1 MATKPYYDQML
12 TASDLKRTLTQLN
25 AKYAAARST
34 PEASV
39 YTVAGGGEAMVE
51 RAAGG
56 KLRLRLYKGK
66 CPC

>member
-34 PEASV
+34 PAASV

-51 RAAGG
+51 RASGG